1 MTTLW
6 RRYLQIFGAFGTLVK
21 QKPAI
26 NVKID

>member
-1 MTTLW
+1 MTRLW

-26 NVKID
+26 NGKID